1 MAIPQYLAMTGV
13 EFRQADSLPQSMGW
27 MACHFSPYSTGLS
40 NLPPSLPPDS
50 LLILNDRIPMG
61 GRQDFALI
69 VQELSQCLE
78 ENQCCGLLLDFQ
90 RRDIPQ
96 NAALASYLV
105 RNLSACVIVS
115 AMYAK
120 DLSCPVFLPP
130 VPPDR
135 PTELFL
141 KEWQG
146 RKIWLELSL
155 CPEQLVL
162 TQSGVTVPVEEIP
175 FPKIGF
181 SHEALCCHYCIRTER
196 DSVTF
201 TLWRTRD
208 DNEAL
213 LQKAEGL
220 GVVGGVG
227 LFQEWQRLQ
236 PSQSQKNTD
245 LL

>member
-13 EFRQADSLPQSMGW
+13 EFRQTDSLPPKIGW

-40 NLPPSLPPDS
+40 NLPPTLPPDS

-69 VQELSQCLE
+69 TQELAQCLE
-78 ENQCCGLLLDFQ
+78 ENQCRGLLLDFQ
-90 RRDIPQ
+90 RRNISQ
-96 NAALASYLV
+96 NAALARYLL
-105 RNLSACVIVS
+105 RNLSDSVIVS
-115 AMYAK
+115 AMYAG

-135 PTELFL
+135 PVDTCLAD
-141 KEWQG
+141 WQG
-146 RKIWLELSL
+146 REIWLELSL

-162 TQSGVTVPVEEIP
+162 TQSATASPPGEMAVPET
-175 FPKIGF
+175 GF
-181 SHEALCCHYCIRTER
+181 SHEELYCHYCTRTEA

-201 TLWRTRD
+201 TLWRTPE
-208 DNEAL
+208 DNKAL

-220 GVVGGVG
+220 GVVGAVG
-227 LFQEWQRLQ
+227 LFQEWQRMTEVISRS
-236 PSQSQKNTD
+236 P
-245 LL
+245 

>member
-1 MAIPQYLAMTGV
+1 MAIPQYLAMTGA
-13 EFRQADSLPQSMGW
+13 EFRQSDFLPQQIGW

-40 NLPPSLPPDS
+40 NLPPALPPDS

-61 GRQDFALI
+61 GRQDFAFI
-69 VQELSQCLE
+69 AQELTQCLE

-96 NAALASYLV
+96 NAALADYLV
-105 RNLSACVIVS
+105 RNLSDQVIVS

-120 DLSCPVFLPP
+120 NLSCPVFLPP

-135 PTELFL
+135 PVDSCLAG
-141 KEWQG
+141 WQG
-146 RKIWLELSL
+146 REIWLELSL

-162 TQSGVTVPVEEIP
+162 TQSGVVTPPGDAALPEAG
-175 FPKIGF
+175 FPDEG
-181 SHEALCCHYCIRTER
+181 LCCHYCINTAA
-196 DSVTF
+196 DSVEF
-201 TLWRTRD
+201 ILWRTPE
-208 DNEAL
+208 DNKAL

-227 LFQEWQRLQ
+227 LFQEWQRM
-236 PSQSQKNTD
+236 TD
-245 LL
+245 VISRSP